1 MVFSLSLC
9 FGNTYALVAGSF
21 LYIGPGRGSDGH
33 SEVFSLPTKSD
44 PQVIKVSCSIP
55 VHPKTDLQDA
65 MGFVM
70 NGFLNL
76 CGNIPFISANK
87 LTIFST
93 RWLQCQ

>member
-1 MVFSLSLC
+1 MAFSLSLC

-76 CGNIPFISANK
+76 SRAAYKKISLGLDWEDNVY
-87 LTIFST
+87 SE
-93 RWLQCQ
+93 